1 MAVGKADWATEDF
14 QRQVM
19 EKLFSLQSLAAQQQ
33 SMLEDIRL
41 EQHKAA
47 ADREQSTLWALGADK
62 EMSVEVQER
71 LEVTR
76 EEAGQ
81 SFQALIRSQAKKK
94 RKIGMEW
101 VAEQQAGWEAA
112 RANRVRRARKDFL
125 AMDGLWERLGSID
138 TLSAARAL
146 SPGSV
151 EEGSTRGDVHVG
163 QQRRGNRDDEI
174 AEGKEDNEEVVA
186 QTEDGIGGAHDESS
200 DEDSSSSSAGRRAV
214 ASLEARADE
223 AEGREGSE
231 GSRGG
236 PGDRGGGG
244 DRTLRGALNSQTQ
257 EIIESGNRG
266 GVILSCADRERG
278 YGCRGPGSLGRSANT
293 CSECDKRLHARCGVW
308 VVKGH
313 ERWACKACA
322 DKIEAC
328 GGCGGGRGVWGGK
341 CVGCEAR
348 IHKKCGLGL
357 DGVQRCRQCS
367 LPPAAAGGGS

>member
-1 MAVGKADWATEDF
+1 MAVGKADWATADF

-62 EMSVEVQER
+62 KMSVEVQER

-101 VAEQQAGWEAA
+101 VEEQQAGWEAA

-125 AMDGLWERLGSID
+125 AMDGFWERLGSID

-151 EEGSTRGDVHVG
+151 EEGSTRGDVQVG

-186 QTEDGIGGAHDESS
+186 QTEDGIGGAHVESS
-200 DEDSSSSSAGRRAV
+200 DEDSSSSSAGRQAV

-236 PGDRGGGG
+236 PGDRGGEGIV
-244 DRTLRGALNSQTQ
+244 R
-257 EIIESGNRG
+257 
-266 GVILSCADRERG
+266 
-278 YGCRGPGSLGRSANT
+278 
-293 CSECDKRLHARCGVW
+293 
-308 VVKGH
+308 
-313 ERWACKACA
+313 
-322 DKIEAC
+322 
-328 GGCGGGRGVWGGK
+328 
-341 CVGCEAR
+341 
-348 IHKKCGLGL
+348 
-357 DGVQRCRQCS
+357 
-367 LPPAAAGGGS
+367 